1 MAETITRQ
9 YREPFVEAA
18 GLAVTEEGKRLLRQ
32 AIPTATY
39 TGSQFVAPQAALEQ
53 QARTA
58 ASSLGA
64 LLPQQPG
71 ESAEAFQARQQ
82 TYNQA
87 VEAGTAG
94 LIGADAY
101 KQFMSPYQQEVID
114 TSLAAMEREQAKGIA
129 SLRQRAAQA
138 GAFGGGREAA
148 ALGEYQATADIARAA
163 QEAQLRQQGFQQAQQ
178 QALAQ
183 LQAQQGLGT
192 YQSQLGSQQRQV
204 AQAEL
209 AADQE
214 AAREAAFADYTRLG
228 LIGPQLSSVIGGFPA
243 ATQVQ
248 STPPPSA
255 TQQILG
261 LGIGAAGLAGAIRR
275 I

>member
-9 YREPFVEAA
+9 LREPFVESA
-18 GLAVTEEGKRLLRQ
+18 GLGITDRGLQLLKTP
-32 AIPTATY
+32 IPTATY
-39 TGSQFVAPQAALEQ
+39 TGRQFVQDQSALEQ
-53 QARTA
+53 QATA
-58 ASSLGA
+58 AA
-64 LLPQQPG
+64 
-71 ESAEAFQARQQ
+71 
-82 TYNQA
+82 
-87 VEAGTAG
+87 AG
-94 LIGADAY
+94 LDSLVGPDAY

-114 TSLAAMEREQAKGIA
+114 TSLAAMDREQQKGIA

-148 ALGEYQATADIARAA
+148 SLGEYQATADIARAVE
-163 QEAQLRQQGFQQAQQ
+163 EARLREAGFNQARQAAAADLQARQGLGQFQQA
-178 QALAQ
+178 
-183 LQAQQGLGT
+183 LGA
-192 YQSQLGSQQRQV
+192 QQRQI

>member
-9 YREPFVEAA
+9 LREPFVEAA
-18 GLAVTEEGKRLLRQ
+18 GLAITEEGKRLLRQ
-32 AIPTATY
+32 NIPTATY
-39 TGSQFVAPQAALEQ
+39 TGSQFVAPQSALEQ
-53 QARTA
+53 QAQQA
-58 ASSLGA
+58 A
-64 LLPQQPG
+64 
-71 ESAEAFQARQQ
+71 
-82 TYNQA
+82 
-87 VEAGTAG
+87 AG
-94 LIGADAY
+94 LDTLVGPDAY

-114 TSLAAMEREQAKGIA
+114 TSLAAMDREQQKGIGA
-129 SLRQRAAQA
+129 LRQRAAMS

-148 ALGEYQATADIARAA
+148 SLGEYQATADIARAA

-178 QALAQ
+178 QALSQ

-192 YQSQLGSQQRQV
+192 FQSQLGGQQRQV

-214 AAREAAFADYTRLG
+214 AAREAAFTDYTRLG

-261 LGIGAAGLAGAIRR
+261 LGIGAAGLAGALRR